1 MPTVSL
7 LRQPVAIDAFVAV
20 VTTVLAVLMLATE
33 AVVDVPTV
41 NPVAYALAVAAGV
54 VLMARRQQPV
64 VVLGLVALARLG
76 VLIDA
81 RDSVALIPVYLA
93 ALFTV
98 AERGQSRMA
107 LLVAIPAAVALALV
121 QADQEGD
128 PPAVELLTETTLG
141 LLPIALGE
149 VVRGR
154 AERVRILIETE
165 ATARVQA
172 ERLRI
177 ARDLHDVAAHGLSTI
192 AIQSGV
198 AARLI
203 DRDIDQ
209 ARTALKV
216 INDAS
221 KRSLEDMR
229 AMVGVLRS
237 SDEVALRPTPRDVDD
252 FSGLIEDAGRNGV
265 SVSIDVEGSF
275 PDDVADAPVVALHRV
290 LEEAIANVS
299 RHAGPVP
306 AQVSIRHSAQQV
318 EVMIRN
324 EIPATSRAEPSAPS
338 TGVGIIG
345 MVERVEAIGGTLSA
359 GPNAE
364 GGFIVIA
371 AIPYYE
377 RRQ

>member
-1 MPTVSL
+1 MPKIPL
-7 LRQPVAIDAFVAV
+7 HRQPVAIDALVAV

-33 AVVDVPTV
+33 AVVDVPTA
-41 NPVAYALAVAAGV
+41 NPVPYALAVAAGV

-76 VLIDA
+76 VLLDA
-81 RDSVALIPVYLA
+81 KDSVVLIPAYSA

-98 AERGQSRMA
+98 AERGESRKA
-107 LLVAIPAAVALALV
+107 LIVAVPAAVALALL

-128 PPAVELLTETTLG
+128 PPAIELLTETTLG

-154 AERVRILIETE
+154 AERVRSLIETE

-209 ARTALKV
+209 ARTALQV

-221 KRSLEDMR
+221 KRSLEDLR
-229 AMVGVLRS
+229 AMVGVLRY
-237 SDEVALRPTPRDVDD
+237 SDEVALRPTPRDADD
-252 FSGLIEDAGRNGV
+252 FSGLIEEAGRNGV
-265 SVSIDVEGSF
+265 SVSINVDGSF

-306 AQVSIRHSAQQV
+306 AHVHIRHSAQQV

-324 EIPATSRAEPSAPS
+324 EVTATARPEPSAPS
-338 TGVGIIG
+338 TGVGIVG
-345 MVERVEAIGGTLSA
+345 MVERVETIGGTLSA
-359 GPNAE
+359 RPNAE
-364 GGFIVIA
+364 GAFVVNA

-377 RRQ
+377 RRP

>member
-1 MPTVSL
+1 M
-7 LRQPVAIDAFVAV
+7 
-20 VTTVLAVLMLATE
+20 
-33 AVVDVPTV
+33 
-41 NPVAYALAVAAGV
+41 
-54 VLMARRQQPV
+54 
-64 VVLGLVALARLG
+64 
-76 VLIDA
+76 
-81 RDSVALIPVYLA
+81 
-93 ALFTV
+93 
-98 AERGQSRMA
+98 
-107 LLVAIPAAVALALV
+107 
-121 QADQEGD
+121 
-128 PPAVELLTETTLG
+128 
-141 LLPIALGE
+141 
-149 VVRGR
+149 
-154 AERVRILIETE
+154 IETE
-165 ATARVQA
+165 AAARVQA

-209 ARTALKV
+209 ARTALQV

-221 KRSLEDMR
+221 KRSLEDLR

-265 SVSIDVEGSF
+265 SVTIEVEGSF
-275 PDDVADAPVVALHRV
+275 PDDVPDAPVVALHRV

-299 RHAGPVP
+299 RHAAPFP
-306 AQVSIRHSAQQV
+306 HKSRIRHSPQQV
-318 EVMIRN
+318 EVMIQN
-324 EIPATSRAEPSAPS
+324 EITATSRRNPSAPS

-345 MVERVEAIGGTLSA
+345 MVERVETIGGTLSA
-359 GPNAE
+359 QPNAE
-364 GGFIVIA
+364 GGFVVIA